1 MSRTLRQPT
10 AFDVSRLLLLG
21 AVWGSVFIFISVA
34 LNDFGPVSI
43 ATWRV
48 SLGALVL
55 LVITLLSRQHFPRGL
70 QNWRIIILVG
80 CLNSAIP
87 FFLISW
93 GQQFISSAETAIL
106 LAMGT
111 FCSLILSHFTSN
123 DERINFSRA
132 AGVSVG
138 FLGVLILVIW
148 DLVESG
154 LGNLAGQLAA
164 IVAGCSYAI
173 SSVISRRIT
182 HLPMIP
188 TSAATMLSAC
198 VYMVPLAF
206 ILENPLPQN
215 VATSSVI
222 ALLYMGV
229 VATAFGMTMR
239 FFIIRANGAVFM
251 ALVGYLVPLFGVIW
265 SSLYFTDEIN
275 LQTFVALIFIMAG
288 IAITR
293 RGSLSR

>member
-1 MSRTLRQPT
+1 MSRSLRQPT
-10 AFDVSRLLLLG
+10 AFDVSRLLLVG
-21 AVWGSVFIFISVA
+21 AIWGSVFIFISIA

-55 LVITLLSRQHFPRGL
+55 LVITLVSRLRFPAGL
-70 QNWRIIILVG
+70 RNWRIIFLVG

-93 GQQFISSAETAIL
+93 GQQFISSAETALL

-111 FCSLILSHFTSN
+111 FCSLIVSHFTSD
-123 DERINFSRA
+123 DERINISRA
-132 AGVSVG
+132 VGVSVG

-148 DLVESG
+148 DLAESG
-154 LGNLAGQLAA
+154 LGNLAGQLAVV
-164 IVAGCSYAI
+164 VAGCSYAI
-173 SSVISRRIT
+173 SSVISRRLT

-198 VYMVPLAF
+198 VYMIPLAF
-206 ILENPLPQN
+206 ILENPFPQN
-215 VATSSVI
+215 VATASVI
-222 ALLYMGV
+222 SLLYMGV

-239 FFIIRANGAVFM
+239 FFVIRANGAVFM

-275 LQTFVALIFIMAG
+275 LQTYLSLAFIMTG

-293 RGSLSR
+293 RGSRSR